1 MRRKLRSTFFCSP
14 KLTDREDLE
23 ESRTGSW
30 QSVLLPS
37 LLRKISGAG
46 LPIRQATFPMFS
58 NLYGIVSK
66 NPRDDLLLVNTAT
79 IAYHHRMSNFAALLK
94 KNVGFFLAI
103 LNRLSGTFFCEGLRL
118 VTLPRRNLKTQLPST
133 LIRHENGEFWKRF
146 SNRKN
151 LKTPACRFLVDGKH
165 FENGAFRKW
174 WRHDNHVISLP
185 QLSSSTS
192 PNWPAIVEFLNS
204 CSVVWTEN
212 IWCVFRVKLPF

>member
-1 MRRKLRSTFFCSP
+1 MRRKLRSTFLCSP

-37 LLRKISGAG
+37 LLRKISDAG

-58 NLYGIVSK
+58 NLYDIVSK

-94 KNVGFFLAI
+94 KNVFFLAI
-103 LNRLSGTFFCEGLRL
+103 LNRPSGTFFCEGLRL

-133 LIRHENGEFWKRF
+133 LIRHGNGGF
-146 SNRKN
+146 
-151 LKTPACRFLVDGKH
+151 
-165 FENGAFRKW
+165 
-174 WRHDNHVISLP
+174 
-185 QLSSSTS
+185 
-192 PNWPAIVEFLNS
+192 
-204 CSVVWTEN
+204 
-212 IWCVFRVKLPF
+212 